1 MLSYLLSRLLQAVV
15 LLFLVSVVTFGLI
28 HSAPG
33 GPIILAQ
40 ADVSPRD
47 IEALKRTLQLTD
59 PLPIRYLKWVGRVLR
74 GDFGRSFTQG
84 VPVTSLMLERLPN
97 TLLLS
102 GVSLLLAV
110 AVAVP
115 LGVLSA
121 ARRYTII
128 DHLATLFAFLGMS
141 IPGFWLGI
149 VLIIVF
155 AVQLRWLPSGGMY
168 TLGAPFSIADRLRY
182 IILPSLVL
190 AAFVVGQLL
199 RYTRSG
205 MISALG
211 EDYVRTARAKGLPE
225 RAVLFG
231 HALRNTLIP
240 VVTVLGLQIPRLVG
254 GAAVTESVFA
264 WPGMGRL
271 AVDAAFQRD
280 YPLIM
285 GVTMLVSAVVI
296 VSNLVVDLLYTY
308 LDPRVRLR

>member
-1 MLSYLLSRLLQAVV
+1 
-15 LLFLVSVVTFGLI
+15 
-28 HSAPG
+28 
-33 GPIILAQ
+33 
-40 ADVSPRD
+40 
-47 IEALKRTLQLTD
+47 
-59 PLPIRYLKWVGRVLR
+59 
-74 GDFGRSFTQG
+74 
-84 VPVTSLMLERLPN
+84 
-97 TLLLS
+97 
-102 GVSLLLAV
+102 
-110 AVAVP
+110 
-115 LGVLSA
+115 
-121 ARRYTII
+121 
-128 DHLATLFAFLGMS
+128 
-141 IPGFWLGI
+141 
-149 VLIIVF
+149 
-155 AVQLRWLPSGGMY
+155 
-168 TLGAPFSIADRLRY
+168 
-182 IILPSLVL
+182 
-190 AAFVVGQLL
+190 VVGQLL

-296 VSNLVVDLLYTY
+296 VSNLAVDLLYTY

>member
-1 MLSYLLSRLLQAVV
+1 MLGYLFSRVFQSFV
-15 LLFLVSVVTFGLI
+15 LLFLVSVVTFALI

-47 IEALKRTLQLTD
+47 IEALKRTLELTD
-59 PLPIRYLKWVGRVLR
+59 PLPVRYVKWLGRVVR

-84 VPVTSLMLERLPN
+84 VPVTDLMLERLPN

-110 AVAVP
+110 VIAIP

-121 ARRYTII
+121 AHRYGLV
-128 DHLATLFAFLGMS
+128 DHLVTFFAFLGMS

-155 AVQLRWLPSGGMY
+155 AVQLHWLPSGGMY
-168 TLGAPFSIADRLRY
+168 TLGAPFSVGDRLRY
-182 IILPSLVL
+182 LVLPSIVL

-205 MISALG
+205 MISALSD
-211 EDYVRTARAKGLPE
+211 DYVRTARAKGLPE
-225 RAVLFG
+225 RTVLFG
-231 HALRNTLIP
+231 HALRNALIP

-285 GVTMLVSAVVI
+285 GVTMLVSAVV
-296 VSNLVVDLLYTY
+296 VLSNLAVDLLYTY

>member
-1 MLSYLLSRLLQAVV
+1 MLAYLLSRLFQAFI
-15 LLFLVSVVTFGLI
+15 LLFLVSVVTFALI

-47 IEALKRTLQLTD
+47 IEALKRTLELTD
-59 PLPIRYLKWVGRVLR
+59 PLPVRYVKWLGRVIR

-84 VPVTSLMLERLPN
+84 VPVTALMLERLPN

-102 GVSLLLAV
+102 GISLLLAI
-110 AVAVP
+110 AVAIP

-121 ARRYTII
+121 AHRYSII
-128 DHLATLFAFLGMS
+128 DHLATFFAFLGMS

-168 TLGAPFSIADRLRY
+168 TLGAPFSVGDRLRY
-182 IILPSLVL
+182 LILPSIVL

-205 MISALG
+205 MVSALS

-225 RAVLFG
+225 RAVLFR

-240 VVTVLGLQIPRLVG
+240 VVTILGLQIPRLVG

-285 GVTMLVSAVVI
+285 GVTMLVSTVVI
-296 VSNLVVDLLYTY
+296 LSNLVVDLLYTY